1 LKPSLRRGRNA
12 RVQIIRDGKEIA
24 ALSTLRHF
32 EYGYQYSKSLE
43 EVKLL
48 PGDKFITTCE
58 YDTKNDTKPVAG
70 GPSSQDEM
78 CFAWVDYYP
87 ANDIL
92 ACTQVDMGQ
101 AAENPINGTAAMCLL
116 SSQETPDLYPS
127 KELTSSFQNLTVTS
141 GNVCPVSDAPGNTT
155 SGAGGEVLRTCPET
169 DVCYSVN
176 VPERS
181 ASSGSGDIYF
191 QLSAPTS
198 YSWVALAQGTGMSNA
213 NMFLMYS
220 SADGK
225 NVTLSAR
232 STTGHIMPTHNNATE
247 LSLLDGSGISN
258 GKMTANVRCSNCNS
272 WSTGTMSLQDSNS
285 DWLYAFRQG
294 SPIGSDDLNAV
305 ITEHDKKGTFQWD
318 LSQATGGTA
327 PNPFT
332 AAATTAN
339 SSSSGSEWEELSTRK
354 QNQYSTAH
362 GALAGLVF
370 IAILPLGAILV
381 RLTSLGAWIHGGLQI
396 VGYILFIAAA
406 GLGIYIAKASDRLN
420 DPHVI
425 IGLLLLAVLFFM
437 PFIGAI
443 HHKVYQKV
451 QKRTLW
457 SYGHIFTGRVAIILG
472 MVNGGLGLRL
482 ADAGNSSKIAYGV
495 LAGLMGA
502 GYISSIVFGELKRG
516 KNVSRNANAAPFA
529 ESKRR
534 GGDGLGSGRDTSEEQ
549 SLS

>member
-1 LKPSLRRGRNA
+1 
-12 RVQIIRDGKEIA
+12 
-24 ALSTLRHF
+24 
-32 EYGYQYSKSLE
+32 
-43 EVKLL
+43 
-48 PGDKFITTCE
+48 
-58 YDTKNDTKPVAG
+58 
-70 GPSSQDEM
+70 
-78 CFAWVDYYP
+78 
-87 ANDIL
+87 
-92 ACTQVDMGQ
+92 
-101 AAENPINGTAAMCLL
+101 MCLL
-116 SSQETPDLYPS
+116 SSQETPDVYPS
-127 KELTSSFQNLTVTS
+127 KELTSPFQNLTITS
-141 GNVCPVSDAPGNTT
+141 GNVCPASDTPGNTT
-155 SGAGGEVLRTCPET
+155 SGAGGEAAVLRTCPET
-169 DVCYSVN
+169 EVCYSVN
-176 VPERS
+176 VPEKS

-198 YSWVALAQGTGMSNA
+198 YSWVALAQGTAMDNA
-213 NMFLMYS
+213 NMFLMHS

-232 STTGHIMPTHNNATE
+232 STTGHVMPTHNNATE
-247 LSLLDGSGISN
+247 VSLMDGSGVSN
-258 GKMTANVRCSNCNS
+258 GRMTANVRCGNCNS
-272 WSTGTMSLQDSNS
+272 WSTGTMSLKDSNS

-305 ITEHDKKGTFQWD
+305 ITEHDKKGAFQWD
-318 LSQATGGTA
+318 LSRATGGTA

-339 SSSSGSEWEELSTRK
+339 SSSSGSDWEKLSAQT
-354 QNQYSTAH
+354 QNQYSNAH
-362 GALAGLVF
+362 GALAGLAF

-396 VGYILFIAAA
+396 VGYIIFIAAA

-457 SYGHIFTGRVAIILG
+457 SYGHIFTGRAAIVLG
-472 MVNGGLGLRL
+472 IVNGGLGLRL

-495 LAGLMGA
+495 LAGLIGA
-502 GYISSIVFGELKRG
+502 VYIGAIVFGELKRG
-516 KNVSRNANAAPFA
+516 RNVSQNSTAAPFA
-529 ESKRR
+529 ELKRR
-534 GGDGLGSGRDTSEEQ
+534 DGGGSGRDTSEEH

>member
-1 LKPSLRRGRNA
+1 LNPSLCRGRNA

-24 ALSTLRHF
+24 ALSSLRHF

-70 GPSSQDEM
+70 GPSSEDEM

-116 SSQETPDLYPS
+116 SSQETPDVYPS

-141 GNVCPVSDAPGNTT
+141 GNVCPASDAPGNTT
-155 SGAGGEVLRTCPET
+155 SGASGEVLRTCPET
-169 DVCYSVN
+169 GVCYSVN
-176 VPERS
+176 VPEKS

-247 LSLLDGSGISN
+247 VFLMDGSGISD

-294 SPIGSDDLNAV
+294 SPIGSDDMNAV
-305 ITEHDKKGTFQWD
+305 ITEHDKKGAFQWD
-318 LSQATGGTA
+318 LSRATGGTA

-339 SSSSGSEWEELSTRK
+339 SSSSGSEWEKLSTQT
-354 QNQYSTAH
+354 QNQYAQAH

-381 RLTSLGAWIHGGLQI
+381 RLTSLSAWIHGGLQI

-406 GLGIYIAKASDRLN
+406 GLGIYMAKASDRLN
-420 DPHVI
+420 EPHAI

-451 QKRTLW
+451 QNRTLW
-457 SYGHIFTGRVAIILG
+457 SYGHIFTGRAAIILG
-472 MVNGGLGLRL
+472 MVNGGLGLHL

-502 GYISSIVFGELKRG
+502 GYISAIIFGELKRG
-516 KNVSRNANAAPFA
+516 RNVSRNANAAPFA

-534 GGDGLGSGRDTSEEQ
+534 DGGGSGRDTSEEH